1 MTVKA
6 GNDADTANDL
16 VTLTHSATSTDNGYQ
31 GITIASV
38 TVTVTDNDSTG
49 VRVSKTTLTVEEE
62 DTTGNSY
69 TVVLDAQ
76 PTADVTVT
84 VAGHAGTDVTPNPT
98 TLTFTTSNWNM
109 FQTVMVTASADADT
123 ANDSVTLTHSATST
137 R

>member
-1 MTVKA
+1 M
-6 GNDADTANDL
+6 
-16 VTLTHSATSTDNGYQ
+16 SATSTDTGYQ

-76 PTADVTVT
+76 PSADVTVT

-98 TLTFTTSNWNM
+98 TLTFTTSRLEHVPDGNGDRQRRCGHSER
-109 FQTVMVTASADADT
+109 FCHADPQRDEHRYRATRASRLPA
-123 ANDSVTLTHSATST
+123 
-137 R
+137 